1 LQNFLGCEK
10 WFDHTVITIRD
21 DFASGFGGGWLKWHR
36 AAGYLQQGK
45 KSSLKVILESSS
57 FTKHYETVFVN

>member
-1 LQNFLGCEK
+1 M
-10 WFDHTVITIRD
+10 D
-21 DFASGFGGGWLKWHR
+21 R